1 MKAIVI
7 TPYKD
12 TRSGRTRYFD
22 QHMKEYSYNPAMD
35 GLGSIFSNLNPFKKK
50 EGGTTVGNFLRR
62 MKDTAARVFKAD
74 ASGNP
79 GQEIQKTRP
88 SGSAVPSHW
97 AVTTSAIK
105 EDDKILGLP
114 KKTAIIIGVVAI
126 TGIYLVKRN
135 SK

>member
-1 MKAIVI
+1 MKKIVI

-22 QHMKEYSYNPAMD
+22 QYMKEYSYNPAMD

-50 EGGTTVGNFLRR
+50 EGGTTVGNFLRKI
-62 MKDTAARVFKAD
+62 KDTAVRVFKPD

-79 GQEIQKTRP
+79 GQEIQKTP
-88 SGSAVPSHW
+88 ANPAIPSHW
-97 AVTTSAIK
+97 AVNTPALK
-105 EDDKILGLP
+105 EDDNILGIP
-114 KKTAIIIGVVAI
+114 KKTAIILGVVAI
-126 TGIYLVKRN
+126 AGIYLVKRN